1 MSKTVALLV
10 LNPFTN
16 DSRVLK
22 EALSLK
28 RAGYEPFVVALHEQG
43 LAERETVH
51 GIPVR
56 RIRLLSRGWPKI
68 LPVQVFK
75 YFEWLWRAFLLA
87 RKSDV
92 AHCNDL
98 PTLPAGAM
106 ARILSRKRTRV
117 VYDAHEFEINDVA
130 NEARWKIRV
139 KSIMERF
146 WIRHADATLT
156 VSESIA
162 DEYVRMY
169 GIPKPA
175 LVLNCPPLAPLPD
188 ADLFRSTL
196 GISPDSLIF
205 LYQGG
210 LAPGRGIESII
221 GAFKDMPD
229 DSRVVVFMG
238 YGPLDAMIREAAA
251 AHGNIY
257 YHPAVSPDVLP
268 AYTASA
274 DIGLCLI
281 ENLCLSYYY
290 CLPNKLFEYL
300 MAGLPVLVSDLQELR
315 RFVEAHPVGRIVPRN
330 DAGTIRDA
338 VMAVDQATARE
349 HAQAVLA
356 ARNEFH
362 WQAQE
367 QVLLAAYDAVANAR
381 RPA

>member
-28 RAGYEPFVVALHEQG
+28 RAGYAPLVVALHEQG

-51 GIPVR
+51 GIAVI
-56 RIRLLSRGWPKI
+56 RIRLFSRGWPKV

-87 RKSDV
+87 RKSDLV
-92 AHCNDL
+92 HCNDL
-98 PTLPAGAM
+98 PTLPAGAV
-106 ARILSRKRTRV
+106 ARLLSRKRTRV
-117 VYDAHEFEINDVA
+117 VYDAHEFEINDAA
-130 NEARWKIRV
+130 NEPHWKIRI
-139 KSIMERF
+139 KSQMERF

-169 GIPKPA
+169 GIAKPA

-188 ADLFRSTL
+188 ADIFRETF
-196 GISPDSLIF
+196 GIPQDTLIF

-210 LAPGRGIESII
+210 MAPGRGIESII
-221 GAFKDMPD
+221 AAFRDMPD
-229 DSRVVVFMG
+229 DKRVVVFMG
-238 YGPLDAMIREAAA
+238 YGPMVGAIQQAAA
-251 AHGNIY
+251 RHSTIY

-274 DIGLCLI
+274 DVGLCLI
-281 ENLCLSYYY
+281 ENLCLSYFY

-300 MAGLPVLVSDLQELR
+300 MAGLPVMVSDLQELR
-315 RFVEAHPVGRIVPRN
+315 RFVECNAIGPVLPGG
-330 DAGTIRDA
+330 DAQSIRQAVAQLDPIAIETYADA
-338 VMAVDQATARE
+338 VKSARKT
-349 HAQAVLA
+349 
-356 ARNEFH
+356 FH

-367 QVLLAAYDAVANAR
+367 DVLLDVYAR
-381 RPA
+381 LSPP

>member
-1 MSKTVALLV
+1 MRKSVALLV

-28 RAGYEPFVVALHEQG
+28 HAGYEPFIVALHEQG
-43 LAERETVH
+43 LAEQDTVH
-51 GIPVR
+51 GIPVS
-56 RIRLLSRGWPKI
+56 RIRLLSRGWPKV
-68 LPVQVFK
+68 LPVQIFK
-75 YFEWLWRAFLLA
+75 YFEWLWRAFLRS
-87 RKSDV
+87 RKADIV
-92 AHCNDL
+92 HCNDL
-98 PTLPAGAM
+98 PTLPAGAA
-106 ARILSRKRTRV
+106 ARLLSRKRTRV

-130 NEARWKIRV
+130 NEPRWKIRV

-146 WIRHADATLT
+146 WIRHADATMT

-175 LVLNCPPLAPLPD
+175 LVLNCPPLAPLPE

-196 GISPDSLIF
+196 GIARASVIF

-221 GAFKDMPD
+221 AAFKELSDND
-229 DSRVVVFMG
+229 RVVVFMG
-238 YGPLDAMIREAAA
+238 YGPMEGAIKQAAA
-251 AHGNIY
+251 QHSNIF

-274 DIGLCLI
+274 DFGLCLI

-315 RFVEAHPVGRIVPRN
+315 RFICAHPVGQILSGGDAQSIRN
-330 DAGTIRDA
+330 AIATLDEATIQTYREA
-338 VMAVDQATARE
+338 VSATRAI
-349 HAQAVLA
+349 
-356 ARNEFH
+356 FH

-367 QVLLAAYDAVANAR
+367 GVLLQVYER
-381 RPA
+381 IRLL

>member
-1 MSKTVALLV
+1 MRKSVALLV

-28 RAGYEPFVVALHEQG
+28 HAGYEPFVVALHEQG
-43 LAERETVH
+43 LAEQDTVH
-51 GIPVR
+51 GIPVS
-56 RIRLLSRGWPKI
+56 RIRLLSRKWPKV

-75 YFEWLWRAFLLA
+75 YFEWLWRAFLRS
-87 RKSDV
+87 RKADIV
-92 AHCNDL
+92 HCNDL
-98 PTLPAGAM
+98 PTLPAGAA
-106 ARILSRKRTRV
+106 ARMLSRKRTRV

-130 NEARWKIRV
+130 NEPRWKIRV

-146 WIRHADATLT
+146 WIRHADATMT

-175 LVLNCPPLAPLPD
+175 LVLNCPPLAPLPQ
-188 ADLFRSTL
+188 ADIFRSTL
-196 GISPDSLIF
+196 GISQSAIIF

-210 LAPGRGIESII
+210 LAAGRGIEPII
-221 GAFKDMPD
+221 DAFKGLPD
-229 DSRVVVFMG
+229 SERVVVFMG
-238 YGPLDAMIREAAA
+238 YGPMEGAIRQAAA
-251 AHGNIY
+251 DHPNIY

-274 DIGLCLI
+274 DVGLCLI
-281 ENLCLSYYY
+281 ENLCLSYFY

-300 MAGLPVLVSDLQELR
+300 MAGLPVMVSDLHELR
-315 RFVEAHPVGRIVPRN
+315 RFVHAHPVGPVVPGT
-330 DAGTIRDA
+330 DAESIRRAVTQLDA
-338 VMAVDQATARE
+338 
-349 HAQAVLA
+349 AVLA
-356 ARNEFH
+356 EYADAARSARTIFH

-367 QVLLAAYDAVANAR
+367 SVLLDVYARLAGAA
-381 RPA
+381 P

>member
-1 MSKTVALLV
+1 MRKTVALLV

-28 RAGYEPFVVALHEQG
+28 HAGYEPFIVALHEQS
-43 LAERETVH
+43 LAEQDTVH

-56 RIRLLSRGWPKI
+56 RIRLLSRGWPKV

-75 YFEWLWRAFLLA
+75 YFEWLWRAFLLS
-87 RKSDV
+87 RKADIV
-92 AHCNDL
+92 HCNDL
-98 PTLPAGAM
+98 PTLPAGAV
-106 ARILSRKRTRV
+106 ARLLSHKRTRV

-130 NEARWKIRV
+130 NEPRWKIRI
-139 KSIMERF
+139 KSVMERF
-146 WIRHADATLT
+146 WIRHADATMT

-175 LVLNCPPLAPLPD
+175 LVLNCPPFAPLPE
-188 ADLFRSTL
+188 ADIFRSTL
-196 GISPDSLIF
+196 GIPHSAIIF

-210 LAPGRGIESII
+210 LAAGRGIEPIMD
-221 GAFKDMPD
+221 AFKGLPD
-229 DSRVVVFMG
+229 NERVVVFMG
-238 YGPLDAMIREAAA
+238 YGPMESAIKQAAA
-251 AHGNIY
+251 EHPNIY

-274 DIGLCLI
+274 DVGLCLI
-281 ENLCLSYYY
+281 ENLCLSYFY

-300 MAGLPVLVSDLQELR
+300 MAGLPVMVSDLQELR
-315 RFVEAHPVGRIVPRN
+315 RFVQNHPVGPIVPGTDDESIRRAVAQLN
-330 DAGTIRDA
+330 APALAGYAD
-338 VMAVDQATARE
+338 
-349 HAQAVLA
+349 A
-356 ARNEFH
+356 ARSARAVFH

-367 QVLLAAYDAVANAR
+367 SVLLSVYARLAAAT
-381 RPA
+381 P